1 MIQQLGKKVQVQ
13 IDQGLEKMKR
23 VNFQNVIDDPTEEA
37 ILELGEIMTAFA
49 PENSEFDCV
58 ILTSQSRY
66 VK

>member
-1 MIQQLGKKVQVQ
+1 MIQPLGKKVQVQ

-49 PENSEFDCV
+49 PETSDFDCV
-58 ILTSQSRY
+58 ILTSQTRS